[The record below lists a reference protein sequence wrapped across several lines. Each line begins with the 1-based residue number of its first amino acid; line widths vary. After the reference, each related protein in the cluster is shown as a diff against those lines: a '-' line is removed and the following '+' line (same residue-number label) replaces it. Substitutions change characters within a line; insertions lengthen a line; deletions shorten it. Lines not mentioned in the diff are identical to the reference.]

1 MDRKT
6 KALIDELPRALRNLL
21 LTRTEEE
28 GECLIWT
35 GMTCAAFTPVPRCHY
50 DYTGAPTKASRSLRR
65 TIAEAMAGKPL
76 GKKVA
81 SCICGTPLC
90 VHPGHIG
97 VMTRKAAMQRA
108 SAAGKIKGAATTAR
122 NRLSGLRRRKLTD
135 DQIRQILAR
144 SDESQSRLAL
154 EFGVARSTIG
164 NVLSGKLRPTND
176 VWSSVFMRLAA

>member
-108 SAAGKIKGAATTAR
+108 STAGKIKGAATTAR

-154 EFGVARSTIG
+154 EFGVCRATIG
-164 NVLSGKLRPTND
+164 NIVHRKRHASDD

>member
-144 SDESQSRLAL
+144 SDESQSRLAQ